1 MTRSSLDVHRIEL
14 PLPFE
19 LEAINLYLVRLESG
33 WLLIDCGMDTPQSFA
48 ALQAGLDQIGVAWPD
63 IRLILLTHMHP
74 DHIGLTHRVKELSG
88 ASVMMHEAEAE
99 HLDSLE
105 DESRRLPYLHAAYAL
120 GGVPTDLQD
129 RMDQHFAFLRKS
141 LHDVTPDR
149 LLRGDE
155 QLPSAIGPLTVIPTP
170 GHSPGHVCLYAA
182 ERKMLFSGDHILNS
196 ITPNISWHPGTDA
209 LGDYMESLEKV
220 GRLDVDEIFPAHGG
234 SDSRGIANGSRIRW
248 RIMRRAVKRLSK
260 RSTAALRRLMRWC
273 ASSGNAS
280 WSRCMTTS
288 PSSRFWRIWSICSG
302 VGAWLVSRATVLCA
316 GLDAGD
322 AIKIVDSAAQFLG
335 ELPHFGFGK
344 RASCHI
350 VGPELIVGSPGA
362 ETSPEFIAHAAEVFD

>member
-220 GRLDVDEIFPAHGG
+220 GRLDVDEIFPAHGDPFSG
-234 SDSRGIANGSRIRW
+234 LREWISDTMAHH
-248 RIMRRAVKRLSK
+248 A
-260 RSTAALRRLMRWC
+260 T
-273 ASSGNAS
+273 
-280 WSRCMTTS
+280 RCE
-288 PSSRFWRIWSICSG
+288 
-302 VGAWLVSRATVLCA
+302 
-316 GLDAGD
+316 
-322 AIKIVDSAAQFLG
+322 KIVEAIDG
-335 ELPHFGFGK
+335 
-344 RASCHI
+344 
-350 VGPELIVGSPGA
+350 GA
-362 ETSPEFIAHAAEVFD
+362 ETVHAMVRKLWKRELEPVHHHFAVFEILAHLEHMQRRGRVVGVESDGAMRWARCR